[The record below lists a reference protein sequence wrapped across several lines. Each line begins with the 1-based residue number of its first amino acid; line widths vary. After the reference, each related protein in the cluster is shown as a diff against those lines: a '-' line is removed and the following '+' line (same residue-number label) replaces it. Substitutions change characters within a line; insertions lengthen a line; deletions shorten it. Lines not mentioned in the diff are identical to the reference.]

1 MSSVQQV
8 FISDIAVWSIRVA
21 AFVFGAIWGS
31 FFNVAIYRWPRELS
45 VVTPASHCPYCKKP
59 IPVYLNL
66 PILGFFLLRGRAAC
80 CGEKLS
86 PRYVVVEIIGALLC
100 VAVVERFLIDA
111 PPGTSLLDAIVLS
124 LAYFAFVGGLV
135 IVTFID
141 LEFMEIPDEVSLPMA
156 ALGLVTAAFRET
168 PGVEAAAL
176 GAGGSYLIIQL
187 VFVWSYERLTGRRG
201 MGEGDSKLLMMIGA
215 FIGWQGAL
223 FSLMAGALQGVIVVA
238 ISLLLGR
245 RVTAAQIPRI
255 DGETERNSETTEVTG
270 EREPMHDDVDEP
282 QPRYIGHY
290 KIPFGPFLALSALEY
305 LFFGERIVNAYLSIF

>member
-1 MSSVQQV
+1 MQQIIV
-8 FISDIAVWSIRVA
+8 SDMAIWSIRVA
-21 AFVFGAIWGS
+21 AFIFGAIWGS

-45 VVTPASHCPYCKKP
+45 VVTPASHCPACDKP
-59 IPVYLNL
+59 IPAYLNL

-80 CGEKLS
+80 CGAKLS
-86 PRYVVVEIIGALLC
+86 PRYVVVEIIGAFLC

-111 PPGTSLLDAIVLS
+111 KPGTSFVDAAILS
-124 LAYFAFVGGLV
+124 LAYYAFVGGLT

-141 LEFMEIPDEVSLPMA
+141 LEFMEIPDEVSLPIT

-176 GAGGSYLIIQL
+176 GAGGSYLVIQL

-201 MGEGDSKLLMMIGA
+201 MGEGDSKLLMMIGS

-223 FSLMAGALQGVIVVA
+223 FSLMAGALQGLVVVVVGLA
-238 ISLLLGR
+238 LGKR
-245 RVTAAQIPRI
+245 IATTQIPPNNGEPEQDHE
-255 DGETERNSETTEVTG
+255 DGNVRDDD
-270 EREPMHDDVDEP
+270 EPGRDRFDEP
-282 QPRYIGHY
+282 QPRYVGHH

-305 LFFGERIVNAYLSIF
+305 LFFGERIVNAYLLFF